1 MKLSVHGAGLGGS
14 IVVESDEGD
23 RLDVPK
29 DVNGYTAVQMMAEW
43 LNTRTS
49 RLEAEAARLDEQA
62 GLAAATRAKK
72 PKGES

>member
-1 MKLSVHGAGLGGS
+1 MKLSVHGAGLGGG

-29 DVNGYTAVQMMAEW
+29 DVNGYTACQLMAEW
-43 LNTRTS
+43 LNAKDEK
-49 RLEAEAARLDEQA
+49 LHVEAAKLDEQA